1 MAVTVLGWTS
11 SCRSLLLLL
20 LHHKSTIKKLLITK
34 RCDPDY
40 VVACV
45 SPCHVTFQ
53 QEQQA

>member
-20 LHHKSTIKKLLITK
+20 LHHKPTIKKLLITK